1 MSDTLSPGAIELIE
15 QPVIGDF
22 STVDARGRP
31 HVTPVWVDHEGNDV
45 IVNPAKGRAKARHVE
60 GQPAVAMSI
69 VDPEDPYHVVV
80 FTGTVTE
87 ISTDGADEHI
97 DRMAKKYLGTDSYP
111 FRRPDEVRIKLR
123 IRPERI
129 LNQPEGAAA

>member
-1 MSDTLSPGAIELIE
+1 MSDILSPGAIELIE

-45 IVNPAKGRAKARHVE
+45 IVNTAKGRAKARHVE
-60 GQPAVAMSI
+60 AQPAVAMSI
-69 VDPEDPYHVVV
+69 VDPDDPYHVVV
-80 FTGTVTE
+80 FMGTVTE
-87 ISTDGADEHI
+87 ITTDGADEHI
-97 DRMAKKYLGTDSYP
+97 DSMAKKYLGKDSYP

-129 LNQPEGAAA
+129 LNQPESAAA